1 MIASARSAPLRD
13 PKNISAGPSIQRP
26 SVLKRPAKLFIVE
39 DVISHEY
46 P

>member
-1 MIASARSAPLRD
+1 MNSSARSAPLRD

>member
-1 MIASARSAPLRD
+1 MICSVRAAPLCE

>member
-1 MIASARSAPLRD
+1 MISSARSAALHQ
-13 PKNISAGPSIQRP
+13 PKNIGASPSIQRP